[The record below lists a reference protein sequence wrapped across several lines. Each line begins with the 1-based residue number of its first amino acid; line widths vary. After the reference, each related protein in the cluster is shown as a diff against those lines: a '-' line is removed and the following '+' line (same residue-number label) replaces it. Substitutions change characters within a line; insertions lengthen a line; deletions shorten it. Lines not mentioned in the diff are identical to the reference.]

1 MGEVIRV
8 GMADLNI
15 CRAPDRITTLGLGSC
30 IGLVLFD
37 VHTAVCGMVH
47 VMLPDSSIG
56 RAGDNPAKFADTGT
70 ESLITELRKNG
81 VPERSLMAKMA
92 GGAKMFAVKGTGDL
106 LNIGE
111 RNAEA
116 IKEILKNRGIP
127 LIASD
132 CGGNYGRTIE
142 FDPVTFQLHIRAIG
156 KEERT
161 I

>member
-1 MGEVIRV
+1 
-8 GMADLNI
+8 
-15 CRAPDRITTLGLGSC
+15 
-30 IGLVLFD
+30 
-37 VHTAVCGMVH
+37 
-47 VMLPDSSIG
+47 
-56 RAGDNPAKFADTGT
+56 
-70 ESLITELRKNG
+70 
-81 VPERSLMAKMA
+81 MAKMA